1 MPTTLSNDRIVT
13 WVTRP
18 ERPKGA
24 KDEVKEALEVGAQ
37 RAPKLLVHDISQD
50 SDDDF
55 LGDFAMIFIS
65 KPMRTLKVSVTLT
78 LNIYT
83 FRVML
88 IRG

>member
-1 MPTTLSNDRIVT
+1 MGHTASA
-13 WVTRP
+13 P
-18 ERPKGA
+18 EGREGRSQRSPEGRK
-24 KDEVKEALEVGAQ
+24 LEVGAR